1 MSVFVFV
8 FLCLCGCVCSFVCV
22 CVCFVLFFF
31 CFLPFVMFV
40 SLLACFLVCFCLFVC
55 LFENVAQKLLET
67 LQQGH
72 LGMPSFRHTCL
83 MSVSCPPE
91 RYTSQNE
98 KKLAFPHNPV
108 NK

>member
-1 MSVFVFV
+1 MVAFVR
-8 FLCLCGCVCSFVCV
+8 LSVCV
-22 CVCFVLFFF
+22 CVFYFVFLLFFAF
-31 CFLPFVMFV
+31 CY
-40 SLLACFLVCFCLFVC
+40 VCFFACLLSCLFLFVC